1 MSTFKR
7 IVLLI
12 GATAVVLAMVEPMR
26 LAYDWWEFRGY
37 ISEMEGLVPM
47 DSGSAEAFDWVVWDD
62 ADGQIEAQFV
72 FPSGPAAAGGMQ
84 EGDSFYMLDNIQYFT
99 VEDLRDA
106 VRGAGPGRS
115 TAFLVERG
123 GAYHEID
130 VRFTRFPTFLYPRSQ
145 RLWQFALWGFAIGAF
160 FHFLA
165 LSIAA
170 PLARQSDQ
178 ARTEFILIAVSAVW
192 IVANLARLMS
202 VEILGPPVV
211 GSTYDK
217 VFLGLTL
224 LGLVGWVGFP
234 ILLLSEVMCGML
246 NGLSAWMR
254 VTLAVPPVV
263 FGLAIGA
270 ITFMGHLGPITMES
284 LLVPILVYASS
295 YIGAS
300 ALTVVIAIRMGA
312 IPREGDPKDGAYEGW
327 GLTGSTLILVAALG
341 VALSV
346 QEVVPLLDRIGP
358 VAAGWLIV
366 FAQLLAVAPV
376 TMLSFGTLRHGK
388 IDDVLSRTLV
398 YATVL
403 GLIFFVVV
411 AGFSLLDEYLGRSS
425 YILSGLLVVVMLLVF
440 DRLIRRVRGVADT
453 VFRTERQRARQ
464 LLIRQQE
471 RMPDVLDADELL
483 LDVVSAVG
491 RGLGARSAI
500 LFVQFSEPDERW
512 RSASYHPEPPYLTE
526 RVFQNLWP
534 HFENDSRVWA
544 RNPELDTRQLDR
556 EVSLELAERGAALA
570 VPIRA
575 KGISRGLLV
584 LGTKAARRAVYNLE
598 DVDVLRALAAH
609 LAVAADRL
617 DLVERE
623 RRLARE
629 TTEAQLV
636 ALRSQINPHFL
647 FNALNTILS
656 NIAEKPE
663 TAEAAVENLAAIFR
677 YTLNAGKLAFVSLRE
692 EFELVGHYLEIEQAR
707 FGDHLEVDARIEPG
721 LETALV
727 PAFCVQT
734 LVENA
739 VKHGIERRRGGGRL
753 SVIAA
758 STADGVRVRVADTG
772 VGIPGL
778 FGRPGPTT
786 TPEAFF
792 GIGLKN
798 VHTRMDLLYNRPD
811 LLSLESDPEAG
822 TVATLLLPSAVE
834 SGNGVHS
841 PTTHESITT

>member
-12 GATAVVLAMVEPMR
+12 GATAVILAMVEPIR

-37 ISEMEGLVPM
+37 LAEMEGLVPM
-47 DSGSAEAFDWVVWDD
+47 NPGSAEAFDWVVWDD

-72 FPSGPAAAGGMQ
+72 FPSGPAALGGML

-115 TAFLVERG
+115 MDYLVERG

-130 VRFTRFPTFLYPRSQ
+130 VRITRFPTFLYPRSQ
-145 RLWQFALWGFAIGAF
+145 ILWQFALWGFAIGAF

-165 LSIAA
+165 LSIVA

-178 ARTEFILIAVSAVW
+178 ARTEFVLIAVSAVW

-202 VEILGPPVV
+202 VEILGPPVA
-211 GSTYDK
+211 GTSYDK
-217 VFLGLTL
+217 VFQGLTL
-224 LGLVGWVGFP
+224 IGLVGWIGFP
-234 ILLLSEVMCGML
+234 ILLLDEVMCGML
-246 NGLSAWMR
+246 DRPPAWMR
-254 VTLAVPPVV
+254 GMLAVPPVV

-270 ITFMGHLGPITMES
+270 ITFIGHLGPITMES
-284 LLVPILVYASS
+284 LLVPILVYASC

-300 ALTVVIAIRMGA
+300 ALAVMIAIRTRSVPKEGA
-312 IPREGDPKDGAYEGW
+312 PKDGAYEGW
-327 GLTGSTLILVAALG
+327 GLAGSTLIFVAALG
-341 VALSV
+341 AVLSV

-358 VAAGWLIV
+358 VSAGWLIV
-366 FAQLLAVAPV
+366 CAQLLAVAPV
-376 TMLSFGTLRHGK
+376 TMLSFGTFRHGK
-388 IDDVLSRTLV
+388 VDDVLSRTLV
-398 YATVL
+398 YAAVL

-411 AGFSLLDEYLGRSS
+411 AGFSLLDQYLGRSS
-425 YILSGLLVVVMLLVF
+425 YILSGLLVVVLLLVF

-453 VFRTERQRARQ
+453 VFRTDRQRARQ

-471 RMPDVLDADELL
+471 LMPDVLDADELL
-483 LDVVSAVG
+483 MAVISAAG
-491 RGLGARSAI
+491 RGLGARSAV

-526 RVFQNLWP
+526 RVFESLWP
-534 HFENDSRVWA
+534 HFQTDSRVWA
-544 RNPELDTRQLDR
+544 KNPELDARRLDR
-556 EVSLELAERGAALA
+556 DAARALVDHGAALA

-617 DLVERE
+617 DLVDRE

-677 YTLNAGKLAFVSLRE
+677 YTLNAGKEAFVSLRE
-692 EFELVGHYLEIEQAR
+692 EFELVSHYLDIEQAR
-707 FGDHLEVDARIEPG
+707 FGDNLKVETSIEPG
-721 LETALV
+721 LETAQV

-753 SVIAA
+753 KVHAA
-758 STADGVRVRVADTG
+758 TTAGGVTVRVADTG

-786 TPEAFF
+786 TAEEFF

-798 VHTRMDLLYNRPD
+798 VHARMGLLYNRPD
-811 LLSLESDPEAG
+811 LLSMESDPETG
-822 TVATLLLPSAVE
+822 TVATLLLPSAGE
-834 SGNGVHS
+834 SGNGVLS
-841 PTTHESITT
+841 PTSHESITT